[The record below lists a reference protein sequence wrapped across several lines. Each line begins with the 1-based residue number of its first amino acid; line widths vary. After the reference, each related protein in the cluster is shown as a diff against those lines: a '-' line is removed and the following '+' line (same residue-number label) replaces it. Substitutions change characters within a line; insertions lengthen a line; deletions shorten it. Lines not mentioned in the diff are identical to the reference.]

1 MVKSIS
7 LIFLIIILH
16 LYEGLV
22 ILRPGTRV
30 RIPASPTFF
39 FQLFVDIL
47 IVLVFWCRHWILQ
60 SISLIFFATDFAPL
74 WGSCNSSSGYSGS
87 NPQKSNIFL
96 YNSISNFEYSFK
108 LMAIL
113 NSIMFLNFCWLV
125 LRPLESAL
133 VRRPGTEVRIP
144 AESNFLLFSLI
155 VY

>member
-60 SISLIFFATDFAPL
+60 SISLIFLLLISHLSEGLVILRPGTRVRIL
-74 WGSCNSSSGYSGS
+74 K
-87 NPQKSNIFL
+87 KSNIFL

-113 NSIMFLNFCWLV
+113 NSIMFLNFCLLV